1 MKRIMKS
8 FLLACLMGPAAF
20 AAPEEA
26 IDELIKRMADEGIA
40 NVLFLNDADRRI
52 AFAHIDRAAPTRALP
67 ASATPYPLTTELDE
81 SLKALTY
88 VVDGT
93 TYTVQ
98 DLLLQ
103 EPLMG
108 MAVLEGD
115 TIRLEHYAA
124 DHTPESR
131 WISFSVT
138 KSFTSTL
145 IGAAMK
151 DGYITSLDDT
161 VADYLPRMRGT
172 DYGGVKLRHILQMAS
187 GIAWNED
194 YEDPESD
201 VSKAGGLQ
209 GIALT
214 DYLGTLKRAHAP
226 GEVFNYNTA
235 ESNLLGEVLRAAIGN
250 SAADYMNAKIWQA
263 FGMEHDA
270 NWIVTTP
277 FGVETGGCCISASL
291 RDYARLGLFAKHEGM
306 LPSGTNI
313 LPEGWMDMA
322 TTPSKGYDGYGYKW
336 WLLDD
341 GAYTASGIFGQM
353 IYVNPKRDVVIAV
366 HSNAPA
372 AVGTGYHKHYRAAT
386 EAIAKSFEP
395 N

>member
-1 MKRIMKS
+1 MKIMLRLL
-8 FLLACLMGPAAF
+8 LLACLASPTAF
-20 AAPEEA
+20 ASDDKAL
-26 IDELIKRMADEGIA
+26 DELLKRMEAEGIT
-40 NVLFLNDADRRI
+40 NVLFLNNTDRRI
-52 AFAHIDRAAPTRALP
+52 AFAHIDKAAPTRALP
-67 ASATPYPLTTELDE
+67 ASAKPYPLVTDLDD
-81 SLKALTY
+81 ALNEVSYT
-88 VVDGT
+88 VDGQ
-93 TYTVQ
+93 TYTVA
-98 DLLLQ
+98 DLLAQ

-108 MAVLEGD
+108 MAVVHGD

-124 DHTPESR
+124 DHKPDSR
-131 WISFSVT
+131 WVSFSVT

-145 IGAAMK
+145 IGAAVK

-161 VADYLPRMRGT
+161 VADYLPRLRGT

-194 YEDPESD
+194 YADPESD
-201 VSKAGGLQ
+201 VAKAGGLQ
-209 GIALT
+209 GTALT
-214 DYLGTLKRAHAP
+214 DYLGTLKRAHAA

-270 NWIVTTP
+270 NWLLTAP

-291 RDYARLGLFAKHEGM
+291 RDYARLGIFAKHEGK
-306 LPSGTNI
+306 LPSGESI
-313 LPEGWMDMA
+313 LPDGWMKDA
-322 TTPSKGYDGYGYKW
+322 TAPSKGYNGYGYKW

-341 GAYTASGIFGQM
+341 DAYTASGIFGQM
-353 IYVNPKRDVVIAV
+353 IYVNPKRDLVIAV

-372 AVGTGYHKHYRAAT
+372 AVGTDYHKHYRAAV
-386 EAIAKSFEP
+386 EAIGKSF